1 MWVWPRINI
10 KGNFTFYDSLGLDN
24 ADANADAKADN
35 NNNINIKYLNIGLL
49 TGIVLILGVPTL
61 IQKMTGVSIYDQ
73 SLITE
78 SIYSESLIKIR
89 KTCATVFVSLLSFL
103 LFLNIDRLKRTILK
117 KPIMWAPIFVKGGF
131 EGLGDPEL
139 DTQHV
144 SPNTMRTFNS
154 SKLKENEEDLLSL
167 ALYNAQNES
176 LSTNSSTTPPRL
188 NLMSTVCPIPYP
200 PGCKTAGPSTGSPY
214 FGSFNWYSPSSSP
227 LTPPGTPLSHR
238 LRLRLQKK

>member
-1 MWVWPRINI
+1 
-10 KGNFTFYDSLGLDN
+10 LDN

-117 KPIMWAPIFVKGGF
+117 KPIM
-131 EGLGDPEL
+131 
-139 DTQHV
+139 
-144 SPNTMRTFNS
+144 
-154 SKLKENEEDLLSL
+154 
-167 ALYNAQNES
+167 
-176 LSTNSSTTPPRL
+176 
-188 NLMSTVCPIPYP
+188 
-200 PGCKTAGPSTGSPY
+200 
-214 FGSFNWYSPSSSP
+214 
-227 LTPPGTPLSHR
+227 
-238 LRLRLQKK
+238 